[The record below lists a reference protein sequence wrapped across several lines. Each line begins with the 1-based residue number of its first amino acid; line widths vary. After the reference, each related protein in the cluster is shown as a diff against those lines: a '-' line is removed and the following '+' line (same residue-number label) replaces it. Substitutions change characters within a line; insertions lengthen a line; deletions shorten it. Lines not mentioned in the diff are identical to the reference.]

1 MAMST
6 LETGPKLNWTRDNQM
21 YERYKIWKKKV
32 EFIFCSALADSTPK
46 QLVSYLKYWMGDQGI
61 PLIEKWESTGKLDY
75 SNAEETP
82 ATEGG
87 RRRILSSGFKV
98 QTYWDLLDEEFKPK
112 GNKLLS
118 IIELWTCSKQGDK
131 PLNQW
136 LTQVYNLVNICK
148 YPEDSTDRIIR
159 DVLIVGCNSNHARDK
174 IIRQGEAVTLNQVIE
189 ILQTEESAHSTM
201 QQIQGYDKK
210 STGSIYY
217 QAYDSRSKKSKAPS
231 NEQNSSSSPT
241 CPTGS
246 KRKCFRCGE
255 PFSRQHMKECRAQNV
270 ICNGCGIK
278 GHLKK
283 CCKKS
288 GNFPKDDSNRQ
299 KQSSSTDPSKMNF
312 ASTLPQTEAEFFDE
326 KGLLKDYRPSVQQQ
340 HTGSMFVLKKIQD
353 PSNAILLSEDGVEIQ
368 HNTPTSV
375 SDPDPAPILSP
386 DFPFQ
391 EFPLTEVV
399 NQSQKDSYS
408 ISDTLVS
415 RECSNSTKKAPTST
429 DFSLKSVQNCSS
441 DEEMA
446 FLRDLTVSTA
456 PTQSSRDFN
465 TISISDNSATRKS
478 NPGINPGITP
488 RIMTDNPSITTPFP
502 VETDVT
508 AIPADV
514 PEEIQMHSNNYR
526 SVIPTDT
533 QALTALQNLISD
545 DFQAKNTHSTQRK
558 EEETPDTCPDIQ
570 DEAFQLIQKIHN
582 QLQQV
587 QWDLQRLHSLHKY
600 KN

>member
-1 MAMST
+1 MST
-6 LETGPKLNWTRDNQM
+6 LESGPKLDWTRDNQM
-21 YERYKIWKKKV
+21 YERYRIWRKKV

-75 SNAEETP
+75 SNARETP

-87 RRRILSSGFKV
+87 RRKALSSGYKL
-98 QTYWDLLDEEFKPK
+98 QTYWDLLDEEFKLK

-118 IIELWTCSKQGDK
+118 IIELWTRSIQGDK

-136 LTQVYNLVNICK
+136 LTQIYNLVNICK

-174 IIRQGEAVTLNQVIE
+174 IIWQGEAVTLNDVIE
-189 ILQTEESAHSTM
+189 ILQTEESTHSTM

-217 QAYDSRSKKSKAPS
+217 QTYDSRSKKSKVS

-241 CPTGS
+241 GS
-246 KRKCFRCGE
+246 KKKCFRCGE
-255 PFSRQHMKECRAQNV
+255 TFSRQHMKECRAQDI

-288 GNFPKDDSNRQ
+288 GNFPKDSNRQ
-299 KQSSSTDPSKMNF
+299 NQSSSTGPGKMNIVS
-312 ASTLPQTEAEFFDE
+312 AVSQADFFDE
-326 KGLLKDYRPSVQQQ
+326 KGILKEYTPQNQ
-340 HTGSMFVLKKIQD
+340 HTGSMYVLKKFQGNPND
-353 PSNAILLSEDGVEIQ
+353 DILFSDNGVEIQ
-368 HNTPTSV
+368 HSV
-375 SDPDPAPILSP
+375 PGPDPTPIP
-386 DFPFQ
+386 TQDFPFQ
-391 EFPLTEVV
+391 EFPLMEIVK
-399 NQSQKDSYS
+399 QSQIDISS
-408 ISDTLVS
+408 ISDTS
-415 RECSNSTKKAPTST
+415 DPRETSNSLRKATKST
-429 DFSLKSVQNCSS
+429 DLPLQSGLANRSH
-441 DEEMA
+441 EEMREN
-446 FLRDLTVSTA
+446 RDLTVSTA
-456 PTQSSRDFN
+456 PTQSSRDSN
-465 TISISDNSATRKS
+465 TISISDNSATRES
-478 NPGINPGITP
+478 NPGIDTRITTG
-488 RIMTDNPSITTPFP
+488 IMTDTPS
-502 VETDVT
+502 TDVT
-508 AIPADV
+508 AI
-514 PEEIQMHSNNYR
+514 HSSNYR

-545 DFQAKNTHSTQRK
+545 DYHAKNTPSTQRK
-558 EEETPDTCPDIQ
+558 REDTRSIQRKGEDET
-570 DEAFQLIQKIHN
+570 FQLIQKIHN
-582 QLQQV
+582 QLQEV

>member
-6 LETGPKLNWTRDNQM
+6 LESGPKLDWTRDNQM
-21 YERYKIWKKKV
+21 YERYRIWRKKV

-75 SNAEETP
+75 SNAKETP

-87 RRRILSSGFKV
+87 RRRALSSGYKV

-118 IIELWTCSKQGDK
+118 IIELWTRSKQGDK

-136 LTQVYNLVNICK
+136 LTQIYNLVNICK

-189 ILQTEESAHSTM
+189 ILQTEESTHSTM

-217 QAYDSRSKKSKAPS
+217 QAYDSRSKKSKNPS

-241 CPTGS
+241 GSTGS
-246 KRKCFRCGE
+246 KKKCFRCGE
-255 PFSRQHMKECRAQNV
+255 PFSRQHMKECRAQDV

-288 GNFPKDDSNRQ
+288 GNFPKDNSNRQ
-299 KQSSSTDPSKMNF
+299 NQSPSTGPGKMNI
-312 ASTLPQTEAEFFDE
+312 ASALPQTEADFFDE
-326 KGLLKDYRPSVQQQ
+326 KGLPKQYIPQNQQQ
-340 HTGSMFVLKKIQD
+340 HTGSMYVLRKFQGN
-353 PSNAILLSEDGVEIQ
+353 PSGDILFSDNGVEIQ
-368 HNTPTSV
+368 HNTSTSV
-375 SDPDPAPILSP
+375 SDPDPAPIPTP

-399 NQSQKDSYS
+399 NQSQIDYYS
-408 ISDTLVS
+408 ISDTS
-415 RECSNSTKKAPTST
+415 DPRECSNSTKKAPTST

-446 FLRDLTVSTA
+446 FSRDLTVSTA
-456 PTQSSRDFN
+456 PTQSLRDSN
-465 TISISDNSATRKS
+465 TISTPDNSDTRES
-478 NPGINPGITP
+478 NPGIIPRITTG
-488 RIMTDNPSITTPFP
+488 IMTDTPSTPTTLP

-508 AIPADV
+508 AI
-514 PEEIQMHSNNYR
+514 HSNNYR

-558 EEETPDTCPDIQ
+558 GEETPDK
-570 DEAFQLIQKIHN
+570 AFQLIQKIHN
-582 QLQQV
+582 QLQEV